1 MSGLLDFGT
10 GNVYLVSQNPV
21 LAAPYAKS
29 VTIMRYGVMH
39 YGSEKE

>member
-10 GNVYLVSQNPV
+10 DNVYLVSQNHV
-21 LAAPYAKS
+21 LAVPYEKS
-29 VTIMRYGVMH
+29 VTIMRCGVMH